1 MISDVPKPGA
11 ISPSSAK
18 DIVASDTNLNDFML
32 RMVNLND
39 SGIFHE
45 PSCHICASEHREK
58 SEKMWLDTRNAESIR
73 QFFIDKGVNY
83 LTIPMIK
90 NHMESHLD
98 QSQEEIRKREY
109 IDKLISIN
117 DSSKVSTI
125 DRLDMALTTLNER
138 LVSINAIVDHCK
150 PPSDVEKIKAD
161 LTCKITGSMDRLF
174 KLRAELL
181 GEMKKDG
188 EAFSINKREFVDTFK
203 GLLDAAP
210 TEEERL
216 IINKVFSALHKICR
230 EE

>member
-11 ISPSSAK
+11 VSPSGAK
-18 DIVASDTNLNDFML
+18 DIVSSDANLNDFML
-32 RMVNLND
+32 RMVNLNN

-45 PSCHICASEHREK
+45 PNCHICASEHRAK

-73 QFFIDKGVNY
+73 QFFIDKGVNT

-117 DSSKVSTI
+117 DGGKVSTI

-138 LVSINAIVDHCK
+138 LVSINALVDACK
-150 PPSDVEKIKAD
+150 PLSEVEKIKAD

-174 KLRAELL
+174 KLRAEML
-181 GEMKKDG
+181 GEMRRDG
-188 EAFSINKREFVDTFK
+188 EAFAINKREFVETFK
-203 GLLDAAP
+203 SLLDGAS
-210 TEEERL
+210 TEEEKF
-216 IINKVFSALHKICR
+216 IINKVFSELHKICR